1 MDRVGVD
8 THNHPL
14 ALKAVFRQMVEVGD
28 AGAGNIKTARPNVG
42 ASEMAIHA
50 IVRNV
55 GIVILAVGLMGA
67 LSGCAHQRMAEANAA
82 IADYCQSQ
90 GSADGIAQCQQYYP
104 RHPNLAPPQPIPYPL
119 SNDGNQMDP
128 VASAA
133 LLGAL
138 LSRPQVQPVQIPFYP
153 MQIPQSHSFSCYT
166 IGNMT
171 NCN

>member
-1 MDRVGVD
+1 MKSIGFALLAFTLVACNGNGGPSQGV
-8 THNHPL
+8 N
-14 ALKAVFRQMVEVGD
+14 F
-28 AGAGNIKTARPNVG
+28 
-42 ASEMAIHA
+42 
-50 IVRNV
+50 
-55 GIVILAVGLMGA
+55 
-67 LSGCAHQRMAEANAA
+67 AH
-82 IADYCQSQ
+82 YCQSQ
-90 GSADGIAQCQQYYP
+90 GSADGIAQCQQYYA
-104 RHPNLAPPQPIPYPL
+104 RHPNLAPPQPIPYPS